1 MIFPLLFWHRS
12 TQNTVKLAF
21 VPCPPAI
28 IPSTP
33 PSSQLINDNPTLKC
47 EYAIEL
53 LCKSL
58 ETSVS
63 YQFYP
68 QNILRIFDSHFVPIL
83 TLRRD
88 NSGIVPCKVRILTL
102 SANLGILTLRR
113 AIPELSRFSLCAE
126 HIYLGLQYE
135 GPWLKGQPS
144 PLELI
149 YSHCLIRFNT
159 SSENNDFGCWV
170 LKKSTFQ
177 NVSNL
182 NALESKFDLAVK

>member
-1 MIFPLLFWHRS
+1 MIFPFYFDTVS
-12 TQNTVKLAF
+12 TQNTLKLEF

-28 IPSTP
+28 KSVTP
-33 PSSQLINDNPTLKC
+33 PSSQLINDNPTLKG

-68 QNILRIFDSHFVPIL
+68 QNILRIYDSHFVPIL
-83 TLRRD
+83 TLRTD
-88 NSGIVPCKVRILTL
+88 NSGIEPRKVRILTL

-126 HIYLGLQYE
+126 HIHIQFTD
-135 GPWLKGQPS
+135 S
-144 PLELI
+144 
-149 YSHCLIRFNT
+149 
-159 SSENNDFGCWV
+159 
-170 LKKSTFQ
+170 
-177 NVSNL
+177 
-182 NALESKFDLAVK
+182 FDTVHRQTVI